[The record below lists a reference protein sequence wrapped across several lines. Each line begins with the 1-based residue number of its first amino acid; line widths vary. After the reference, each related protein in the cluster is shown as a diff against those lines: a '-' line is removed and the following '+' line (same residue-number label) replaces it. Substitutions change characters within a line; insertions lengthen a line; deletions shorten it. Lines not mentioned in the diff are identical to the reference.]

1 MTKNKNDK
9 KENKLGFVVLIAS
22 VLILALAV
30 SYAIWAQT
38 YHGKKEN
45 KMNTATL
52 ILTLD
57 ESASKG
63 ISLLNT
69 VPVTDEKGVTFDP
82 YTFTVQNSGTTEAKY
97 RILLVNDENEYQK
110 HGCSDLKLD
119 WSNIRYSFAKDKEA
133 ATVGNLGETGGV
145 LNEGILKVDA
155 KSSYSLKLWIKAEA
169 TNEIMNRHFHGI
181 IKVEAIQSDQ
191 ELPVND

>member
-1 MTKNKNDK
+1 MTDSK
-9 KENKLGFVVLIAS
+9 KENKLGFIVLIVS
-22 VLILALAV
+22 VLICALAV
-30 SYAIWAQT
+30 SYAIWTQT

-45 KMNTATL
+45 KMDTATL

-69 VPVTDEKGVTFDP
+69 VPVTDDK
-82 YTFTVQNSGTTEAKY
+82 KY
-97 RILLVNDENEYQK
+97 KE
-110 HGCSDLKLD
+110 HGCSSLKLD
-119 WSNIRYSFAKDKEA
+119 WSNIKYSFSKDNEV
-133 ATVGNLGETGGV
+133 ATIGNLGTSGGV
-145 LNEGILKVDA
+145 LTEGILKTDD

-169 TNEIMNRHFHGI
+169 TNEIMNQHFHGL

>member
-1 MTKNKNDK
+1 MTDSK
-9 KENKLGFVVLIAS
+9 KENKLGFIVLIVS
-22 VLILALAV
+22 VLICALAV
-30 SYAIWAQT
+30 SYAIWTQT

-45 KMNTATL
+45 KMDTATL

-69 VPVTDEKGVTFDP
+69 VPVTDDKGESFEP
-82 YTFTVQNSGTTEAKY
+82 YTFTVKNSGTTDAKY
-97 RILLVNDENEYQK
+97 RILLVNDEKKYKE
-110 HGCSDLKLD
+110 HGCSNLKLD
-119 WSNIRYSFAKDKEA
+119 WSNIKYSFSKDNEV
-133 ATVGNLGETGGV
+133 ATIGNLGTSGGV
-145 LNEGILKVDA
+145 LTEGVLKTDD

-169 TNEIMNRHFHGI
+169 TNEIMNQHFHGL